1 MDSEDTIRDNFQ
13 NFFEAM
19 DDIIVIGSTEGKIL
33 FANAAS
39 SLKLGYTHD
48 EMLGLTILDL
58 HLPEHREEAGIIF
71 GEMLRK
77 ERSSCP
83 LPLMKK
89 DGSLLPVETRVRF
102 GQWDGTDCIF
112 GICKDISAEQE
123 ALQKFH
129 KLFDSN
135 PALMALSKVSDRH
148 FTEVN
153 QAFLDTTGFT
163 REEVIGHTA
172 TQLGLVMEPLKFKQ
186 VEQEIEKSGSAR
198 NIHMQIRV
206 KDGRVLSG
214 VFSAEVIESQG
225 KQYFLTVMVDTT
237 ERMRQDHLQE
247 VQQKITLAITKTKDM
262 GEFIGVV
269 RDELNMLMDTRNFY
283 LAFYNEH
290 SDTIAAPYQWDQ
302 YEKTREWPAAGSC
315 TGRVIKSGTS
325 CLLTHGQTQELLDH
339 RVLSNI
345 GERAQCWL
353 GVPVKMGT
361 KTIGAFVVQSY
372 DDPDAYSSADM
383 ETLEYISGQISVAIS
398 YKEAEEKIRL
408 LSKAVE
414 QSPVSIVITDRNGSI
429 QYVNPRFTELAGYS
443 LEECFGQN
451 PRILQSGLMDPSV
464 YKEMWSDLL
473 AGKLWYGEM
482 HNRKKSGELFWEF
495 CSISPIIDETGE
507 ITHFVAVKED
517 ITNDKNL
524 IGEVIAA
531 RERAEQADRLKTA
544 FLQNMSHEIRTP
556 LNGIMGFSSL
566 LQSGD
571 FEQDEIGYYSGVIH
585 KNSNR
590 LLQLVNNIVDIS
602 KIDTGTAELE
612 QSLVRPGKVLNDILS
627 RFTNEMEKAG
637 LLSKLTLPEN
647 GEDAL
652 FYCDVSKLDQILVN
666 LISNAIKFTRVGSV
680 ETGFYFDQQDIIF
693 FVKDTGIGIDNEHYN
708 TIFSNFHQ
716 VDNSLSRGYEG
727 AGLGLPICKG
737 YIDLMG
743 GRIWLESEPGVGSNF
758 FFRLPYRQY
767 DNAGVQEHRVQPG
780 PSATSSDHIRK
791 ILVAEDDVTI
801 FQYVNIILRKKN
813 FKVLHAMD
821 GAEAVTLFK
830 SNKTVDMV
838 LMDMKMPVMDGFT
851 ATGLIRKMNSDVPI
865 IAITAYTMSG
875 DRERTI
881 KAGCTDYLAKPI
893 RREALENMVAMYL

>member
-1 MDSEDTIRDNFQ
+1 MNSEISTRDNFQ

-19 DDIIVIGSTEGKIL
+19 DDIIVIGSPEGKII

-39 SLKLGYTHD
+39 SLKLGYSHE
-48 EMLGLTILDL
+48 EMLGLSIMDL
-58 HLPEHREEAGIIF
+58 HTPEDRDKAGVLF
-71 GEMLRK
+71 EEMLRK
-77 ERSSCP
+77 ERTHCP

-89 DGSLLPVETRVRF
+89 DKSLLPVETRIWF
-102 GQWDGTDCIF
+102 GQWDGMECVF

-129 KLFDSN
+129 KLFDAN
-135 PALMALSKVSDRH
+135 PAPMALSTVSDRK

-153 QAFLDTTGFT
+153 QAFLDVTGFT
-163 REEVIGHTA
+163 REDVIGYTA
-172 TQLGLVMEPLKFKQ
+172 TQLGLALESLKFKQ
-186 VEQEIEKSGSAR
+186 VEQEIEKNGSAR
-198 NIHMQIRV
+198 NIQMQIRV

-214 VFSAEVIESQG
+214 VFGAEIIESHG

-237 ERMRQDHLQE
+237 ERKRQDLLQE
-247 VQQKITLAITKTKDM
+247 VQRKITLAITKTMDM

-283 LAFYNEH
+283 LAFYNEL
-290 SDTIAAPYQWDQ
+290 SDTITAPYQWDQ

-315 TGRVIKSGTS
+315 TGRVIKSGVS

-339 RVLSNI
+339 RILNNV

-353 GVPVKMGT
+353 GVPVIMDN

-372 DDPDAYSSADM
+372 DAPDAYSSSDM

-414 QSPVSIVITDRNGSI
+414 QSPVSTVITDRTGSI
-429 QYVNPRFTELAGYS
+429 HYVNPRFTELTGYS
-443 LEECFGQN
+443 PEECVGQN

-464 YKEMWSDLL
+464 YKEMWGDLL

-495 CSISPIIDETGE
+495 CSISPITDETGE

-517 ITNDKNL
+517 ITHDKNL

-566 LQSGD
+566 LLSGD
-571 FEQDEIGYYSGVIH
+571 FEKEEIGYYAGVIH

-627 RFTNEMEKAG
+627 RFSGEMAKAG
-637 LLSKLTLPEN
+637 LQSKLTIPEN

-652 FYCDVSKLDQILVN
+652 FYCDASKLDQILVN
-666 LISNAIKFTRVGSV
+666 LVSNAIKFTRVGSV
-680 ETGFYFDQQDIIF
+680 DIGFYFDQQDIIF
-693 FVKDTGIGIDNEHYN
+693 FVRDTGIGIDNEHYN

-727 AGLGLPICKG
+727 AGLGLAICKG
-737 YIDLMG
+737 YVDLMG
-743 GRIWLESEPGVGSNF
+743 GRIWLESEPGIGSDF
-758 FFRLPYRQY
+758 LFRLPYRQY
-767 DNAGVQEHRVQPG
+767 EIKEEPEQRVHPG
-780 PSATSSDHIRK
+780 PSPASSDQVRK

-801 FQYVNIILRKKN
+801 FQYLNIILRKKN

-851 ATGLIRKMNSDVPI
+851 ATGLIRKMNPNVPI

-893 RREALENMVAMYL
+893 RREALENIVAMYF